1 VEFNQTLY
9 ILAGQSLFFVVILAL
24 CLKLAVNR
32 HRAHLR
38 KIVEQVNKTAASQ
51 APEGKKK
58 QSSQQIREL
67 LMKKIQQ
74 LQTKNTALEKMEVQH
89 NKLKEKY
96 ESLRLNLLKRPGEAS
111 DLKPGPVGKLSDTI
125 TETKK
130 DRFLRK
136 MKNLNEASGATG
148 RASSELRNIDKI
160 NLDQRDTIEILRAK
174 VKRYEI
180 ESDLNKVQVEKKDAA
195 LDALDALEGSLL
207 ESQATSEKLEGNLA
221 SLRREFNR
229 SQQEVDRLEKTMKQS
244 EQDRIRDKK
253 TGEKKSYTLISKEN
267 PIDNFEEEKDDFEIE
282 AIQNYHSLKKEVQR
296 LRSNTSEQRRMIF
309 VLEGEL
315 VALRKELDIG
325 GLSQEDQEEKEV
337 QLVKLEKLLEETEG
351 CVGMLEDEITYLQE
365 RIETMSSDSD
375 PNDANHSDVG
385 QSALDEEDSGAD
397 TEESPAEISK
407 ELQFAQGELKNALLR
422 FDQEA
427 KMRGQLSEA
436 ISTLSETKLNL
447 KVPVITTHIVEAL
460 ENFSD
465 QVYVKIASQHGEI
478 DASSSKKI
486 NSASKAGLAS
496 ILKQSAVSR
505 VTEYDVIE
513 RNQELLV
520 AHKKIGAY
528 IKTEQKDHD
537 ELEQIRGQIEYVLVV
552 ADSMVTAI
560 EDGRALKHQKSLVQ
574 HLIQRVKKNIS
585 TRAVQ
590 RKYQSTEANKAVS
603 DFLVELL
610 TSLQTMNLTENQSK
624 FFEEMI
630 NEIKERMYVL
640 FESEITVD
648 TAFAEFIDKLDRDE
662 KQSVDQA

>member
-1 VEFNQTLY
+1 MEFNQTLY
-9 ILAGQSLFFVVILAL
+9 ILLGQSLFFMVILAL

-32 HRAHLR
+32 HRSHLR

-67 LMKKIQQ
+67 LMNKIQQ
-74 LQTKNTALEKMEVQH
+74 LQTKNNALEKIEVQH
-89 NKLKEKY
+89 IKLKEKY
-96 ESLRLNLLKRPGEAS
+96 ESLRLNLLKRPGELADS
-111 DLKPGPVGKLSDTI
+111 DLHPAEKKSEVKKDNI
-125 TETKK
+125 KETK
-130 DRFLRK
+130 RERYLRK
-136 MKNLNEASGATG
+136 MKSLSEASGAAG
-148 RASSELRNIDKI
+148 RASSELRNIDRI
-160 NLDQRDTIEILRAK
+160 NSDQRDTIELLRAK
-174 VKRYEI
+174 IKHYEI
-180 ESDLNKVQVEKKDAA
+180 ESDLNKAQIEKKDAA
-195 LDALDALEGSLL
+195 LDALNQLENSLL
-207 ESQATSEKLEGNLA
+207 ESQATSEKLEENLA
-221 SLRREFNR
+221 NLHREFNK
-229 SQQEVDRLEKTMKQS
+229 SQEEVDRLEKLMRQS

-253 TGEKKSYTLISKEN
+253 TDEKNSYTLISKEN
-267 PIDNFEEEKDDFEIE
+267 PIDNFEEEKDVFEIE

-296 LRSNTSEQRRMIF
+296 LRSNTSEQRKMIF

-325 GLSQEDQEEKEV
+325 GLSQEDQEEKEE

-351 CVGMLEDEITYLQE
+351 CVGMLEDEITYLQD
-365 RIETMSSDSD
+365 RIETMSTDSDS
-375 PNDANHSDVG
+375 NDAN
-385 QSALDEEDSGAD
+385 QSAVEEGGPGAVI
-397 TEESPAEISK
+397 EESPAEISK
-407 ELQFAQGELKNALLR
+407 ELQSAQGELKSALLR
-422 FDQEA
+422 FDQEE
-427 KMRGQLSEA
+427 KMRVQLAEA
-436 ISTLSETKLNL
+436 ISTLSEIELDL
-447 KVPVITTHIVEAL
+447 KAPVITTHIVEAL
-460 ENFSD
+460 EHFSD
-465 QVYVKIASQHGEI
+465 QVYVKITSRHGEI

-486 NSASKAGLAS
+486 NSVSKAGLAS
-496 ILKQSAVSR
+496 ILKQSAASK

-513 RNQELLV
+513 SNQELLV

-537 ELEQIRGQIEYVLVV
+537 ELEQIRRQVEYVLVV
-552 ADSMVTAI
+552 ADSMVTAV
-560 EDGRALKHQKSLVQ
+560 EDGRALKYQKSLVR

-640 FESEITVD
+640 FEAEITVD
-648 TAFAEFIDKLDRDE
+648 TAFAKFIEKLDRDE
-662 KQSVDQA
+662 NQSADQA